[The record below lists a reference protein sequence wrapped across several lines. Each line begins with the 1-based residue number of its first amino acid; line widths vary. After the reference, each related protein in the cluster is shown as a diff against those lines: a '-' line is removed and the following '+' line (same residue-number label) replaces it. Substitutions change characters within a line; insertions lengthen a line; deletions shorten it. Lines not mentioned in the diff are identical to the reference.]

1 MPIGDLCAIG
11 SAIIWSFSVILMR
24 VSGLT
29 IPALPLT
36 FFKIVVAIIC
46 FAIVLTFQGQLWV
59 TGLTTGDY
67 LRLSAS
73 AVLGISIADTMIAS
87 ALNRLGASLQALADC
102 AYSPSI
108 ALVGLLMFG
117 EKLSSWELIGGSLVV
132 SGVFVGAAMTT
143 EVKNKRDLWIGVAL
157 AAGAHV
163 IMAIGILMV
172 RDIYTQQSL
181 VWVSGFRFLIAA
193 LVMLIAVAVT
203 TPKQISR
210 KLFLGFQRPETW
222 RTMIPMAI
230 LGPFIATL
238 LWVAGFKYLPAGRA
252 AIFNQLST
260 VFIIVLAYLF
270 LNEKFTT
277 RKAIGTALALI
288 GSLLVATH

>member
-11 SAIIWSFSVILMR
+11 SAIVWSFSVILMR

-46 FAIVLTFQGQLWV
+46 FAIVLAFQGQLWV

-67 LRLSAS
+67 LRLSVS
-73 AVLGISIADTMIAS
+73 AVLGISLADTMIAS

-117 EKLSSWELIGGSLVV
+117 EKLNSWELIGGSLGV

-172 RDIYTQQSL
+172 RDIYTQQSI

-193 LVMLIAVAVT
+193 FVMFIAVAVT

-210 KLFLGFQRPETW
+210 KLFLGFQHPETW
-222 RTMIPMAI
+222 RTMIPMSI

-260 VFIIVLAYLF
+260 VFIIVLAYFF
-270 LNEKFTT
+270 LSEKFTT

>member
-11 SAIIWSFSVILMR
+11 SAIVWSFSVILMR
-24 VSGLT
+24 VSGFT

-46 FAIVLTFQGQLWV
+46 FAIVLAFQGQLWV

-67 LRLSAS
+67 LRLSVS
-73 AVLGISIADTMIAS
+73 AVLGISLADTMIAS

-117 EKLSSWELIGGSLVV
+117 EKLNSWELIGGSLVV

-157 AAGAHV
+157 AAGAHI

-172 RDIYTQQSL
+172 RDLYTQHSI

-193 LVMLIAVAVT
+193 LVMFIAVAVT

-210 KLFLGFQRPETW
+210 KLFLGFQHPETW
-222 RTMIPMAI
+222 RTMIPMSI

-270 LNEKFTT
+270 LSEKFTT

>member
-11 SAIIWSFSVILMR
+11 SAIVWSFSVILMR

-46 FAIVLTFQGQLWV
+46 FAIVLAFQGQLWV

-67 LRLSAS
+67 LRLSVS
-73 AVLGISIADTMIAS
+73 AVLGISLADTMIAS

-117 EKLSSWELIGGSLVV
+117 EKLNSWELIGGSLVV

-172 RDIYTQQSL
+172 RDIYTQQSI

-193 LVMLIAVAVT
+193 FVMFIAVAVT

-210 KLFLGFQRPETW
+210 KLFLGFQHPETW
-222 RTMIPMAI
+222 RTMIPMSI

-260 VFIIVLAYLF
+260 VFIIVLAYFF
-270 LNEKFTT
+270 LSEKFTT